1 MIQSIQSFWLFGFQ
15 WILSL
20 SRCYS
25 LWRVC
30 KKNKK
35 WCFCT
40 WRTKCCTMAQPDWQL
55 KRQRETKIP
64 LGNSLIRTS
73 PVTRERHWEEKK
85 KKKTEQIWIGR
96 GSCFS
101 VKCIIMPKTTTRI
114 SGRVTLAKLFL
125 KLQMEDKS
133 RVGATEI
140 GSRTI
145 SNGPNK
151 SQFRPIQSNHWVDR
165 RRPKGK
171 QAPKILRARLRAPL
185 GFNNITYAFMEWKKQ
200 IQSRGEQMAA
210 AAAFSRAMRHCG
222 DDD

>member
-1 MIQSIQSFWLFGFQ
+1 MENKMLHNGSTWLTAQKAERDQDTSGQ
-15 WILSL
+15 QL
-20 SRCYS
+20 
-25 LWRVC
+25 
-30 KKNKK
+30 NKDI
-35 WCFCT
+35 T
-40 WRTKCCTMAQPDWQL
+40 SH
-55 KRQRETKIP
+55 QRKT
-64 LGNSLIRTS
+64 LGR
-73 PVTRERHWEEKK
+73 KK

-165 RRPKGK
+165 RRPKEK

-210 AAAFSRAMRHCG
+210 AAAFSHAMRHCG